1 MYKKTLSLV
10 LVLIAFSLVFSACTR
25 SASTATTE
33 PKTGE
38 DSPLGP
44 IATQPDILQEAII
57 QATQNALQTEQAAS
71 GGPAAG
77 GDAGATAVPAEVT
90 EAPAAIPTATATMAA
105 IPTLTKPANYTLQK
119 GEFPYCIARRFNVSA
134 GDLLSL
140 NGLGAGTVVN
150 PGTTLKIPTSGS
162 WNAGDRALKK
172 HPADYTVKAGDTI
185 YTVAC
190 LYGDVDPNAIAIANG
205 LEEPYTLTA
214 GKVIKIP

>member
-1 MYKKTLSLV
+1 MSKKSLSLV

-25 SASTATTE
+25 SASTATAE

-44 IATQPDILQEAII
+44 IATQPDILQEAIT
-57 QATQNALQTEQAAS
+57 QATQGALQTQQAQ
-71 GGPAAG
+71 GGVTPAAG
-77 GDAGATAVPAEVT
+77 ADVATAVPAEATAVPT
-90 EAPAAIPTATATMAA
+90 AVPTATPTMAA
-105 IPTLTKPANYTLQK
+105 IPTLTRPASYTLQK
-119 GEFPYCIARRFNVSA
+119 GEFPYCIARRYNVSIA
-134 GDLLSL
+134 DLLSL
-140 NGLGAGTVVN
+140 NGLGSGAVVN
-150 PGTTLKIPTSGS
+150 PGTALKIPSSGS
-162 WNAGDRALKK
+162 WNAGDRALKS

-190 LYGDVDPNAIAIANG
+190 AYGDVDPMAIAIANA

>member
-1 MYKKTLSLV
+1 MYKKSLSLV

-44 IATQPDILQEAII
+44 IATQPDILQEAITS
-57 QATQNALQTEQAAS
+57 ATQNAMQTQQAQ
-71 GGPAAG
+71 GVTPAA
-77 GDAGATAVPAEVT
+77 DVTAAPAEAT
-90 EAPAAIPTATATMAA
+90 TAPTAAPTATSTMAA
-105 IPTLTKPANYTLQK
+105 IPTLTRPATYTLQK
-119 GEFPYCIARRFNVSA
+119 GEFPYCIARRYNVNIA
-134 GDLLSL
+134 DLLSL
-140 NGLGAGTVVN
+140 NGLGSGAVVN
-150 PGTTLKIPTSGS
+150 PGTTLKIPTSGTWS
-162 WNAGDRALKK
+162 AGDRALKS

-190 LYGDVDPNAIAIANG
+190 AYGDVDPNAIAIANG